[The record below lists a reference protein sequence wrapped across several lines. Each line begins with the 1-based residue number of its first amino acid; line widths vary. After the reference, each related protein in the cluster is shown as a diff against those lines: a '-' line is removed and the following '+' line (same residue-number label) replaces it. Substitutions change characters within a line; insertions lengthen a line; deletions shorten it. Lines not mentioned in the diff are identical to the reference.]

1 MMVCHSE
8 LFTRKNINE
17 IKANGS
23 HQKTEWTFDLTSPT
37 RVKASEINHSLSRY
51 YYLSVISK
59 WQITLLGALDILV
72 SFNPQDNS

>member
-1 MMVCHSE
+1 MMVYHSE

-17 IKANGS
+17 IMANGS

-37 RVKASEINHSLSRY
+37 RVKESEINHSLSRH
-51 YYLSVISK
+51 YYLPVISK
-59 WQITLLGALDILV
+59 WLSTLLGALNTVV

>member
-1 MMVCHSE
+1 MVCHSE

-23 HQKTEWTFDLTSPT
+23 HQKTEWTFYLTSPT
-37 RVKASEINHSLSRY
+37 RVKESEMNYSLSRH

-59 WQITLLGALDILV
+59 WLSTLLGALNIVV
-72 SFNPQDNS
+72 SFKPQDNS